1 MYVHAGETSLIVYTE
16 KHTRQ
21 KKQMLTICTIFL
33 LPGIVSQ
40 YTNKIR
46 KKTTIRTQQNNTHWT
61 FKLLVALQLIL
72 EKIIY
77 INVLNYKTLLI
88 LQIFTEYKLYIY
100 YIHI

>member
-40 YTNKIR
+40 NTNKIR
-46 KKTTIRTQQNNTHWT
+46 KKNNNKNTTKQHSLDI
-61 FKLLVALQLIL
+61 
-72 EKIIY
+72 
-77 INVLNYKTLLI
+77 
-88 LQIFTEYKLYIY
+88 
-100 YIHI
+100 

>member
-1 MYVHAGETSLIVYTE
+1 MCVHTGETSLIVYTE

-21 KKQMLTICTIFL
+21 KKQMLIICTIFL

-40 YTNKIR
+40 YT
-46 KKTTIRTQQNNTHWT
+46 KKTTIRTQQKNTHWT